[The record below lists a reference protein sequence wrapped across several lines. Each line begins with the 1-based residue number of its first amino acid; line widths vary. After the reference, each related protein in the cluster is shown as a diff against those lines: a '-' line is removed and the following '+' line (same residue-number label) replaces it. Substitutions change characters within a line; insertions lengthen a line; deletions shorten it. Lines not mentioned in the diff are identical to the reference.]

1 MKAQTSVE
9 LVVDVA
15 ILGGENPLQD
25 IPFLHSSAALDL
37 IQLALFVLLCHA
49 RQSKFEL

>member
-9 LVVDVA
+9 LVVDVTV
-15 ILGGENPLQD
+15 LGGENPLQD

-37 IQLALFVLLCHA
+37 IQPSPFRIVMPC
-49 RQSKFEL
+49 